1 MSDAP
6 MNRST
11 LRWIV
16 GIGVVSFLGALLL
29 SVFGPDMA
37 PIRSDG
43 NSSYSSSAIGHRAL
57 VEVLSRLDMPVVSS
71 RFGSAERAAHRGV
84 LVLAE
89 PLDCAPGTPRAKA
102 LREMLEAAGNVL
114 LVLPKWRASRKGAK
128 DGRVETIHLRPEG
141 HAQHPLEPLVDGAVV
156 RRFPVAAGRPL
167 RPTEDSLGFPPTP
180 PLPVLQLVVSDE
192 IEPLVGDGRGILL
205 GEVAHGDTR
214 VLVLSDPDI
223 LSNVGLRLG
232 DNAPLALAAISEL
245 RPAGGVVVIDETIHG
260 FEREPSIWRELFSF
274 PLVLLIAHGALL
286 VALLLWSGM
295 GRFGAPQRE
304 GLARA
309 PGRQSLVG
317 NTAELL
323 RYRGRVG
330 SALTKYYRG
339 ALTDARRAL
348 RAPKG
353 LSHAELVSWLERMG
367 ERRGTTDRIGA
378 LRELVAARDATRS
391 SSSHML
397 AVAGRIHRWRTEI
410 LHGPASRTRP
420 S

>member
-1 MSDAP
+1 MSDAV
-6 MNRST
+6 MKRST

-37 PIRSDG
+37 PVRSDG
-43 NSSYSSSAIGHRAL
+43 NSSYSSSAIGHLAFAEL
-57 VEVLSRLDMPVVSS
+57 LTRLDVPVISS
-71 RFGSAERAAHRGV
+71 RYGSAGRAGQRGV
-84 LVLAE
+84 LVIAE
-89 PLDCAPGTPRAKA
+89 PQDCPPGSPRAEA
-102 LREMLEAAGNVL
+102 LDEMLETAHNVL
-114 LVLPKWRASRKGAK
+114 LVLPKWEAGQKGAP
-128 DGRVETIHLRPEG
+128 DGRVETIQLRPPRAAQDPLAPLLEG
-141 HAQHPLEPLVDGAVV
+141 VV
-156 RRFPVAAGRPL
+156 RRYPIVAGAPL
-167 RPTEDSLGFPPTP
+167 RPTRDTLGFQATL
-180 PLPVLQLVVSDE
+180 PLPVLQLVISAE
-192 IEPLVGDGRGILL
+192 LEPLVSDSRGILL
-205 GEVAHGDTR
+205 GAIVRDGTR
-214 VLVLSDPDI
+214 VLVLSDPDV
-223 LSNVGLRLG
+223 LCNAGLHLG
-232 DNAPLALAAISEL
+232 DNAPFAIAAIEEL
-245 RPAGGVVVIDETIHG
+245 RPSGGVVVIDETIHG

-274 PLVLLIAHGALL
+274 PLVLFIAHGALL
-286 VALLLWSGM
+286 VALLLWAGM

-323 RYRGRVG
+323 RYRGQVG

-348 RAPKG
+348 RAPTG
-353 LSHAELVSWLERMG
+353 LTQAELLDWLERMS
-367 ERRGTTDRIGA
+367 ERRGTTDQVGA
-378 LRELVAARDATRS
+378 LRKLVASREAAGS
-391 SSSHML
+391 SAAHML